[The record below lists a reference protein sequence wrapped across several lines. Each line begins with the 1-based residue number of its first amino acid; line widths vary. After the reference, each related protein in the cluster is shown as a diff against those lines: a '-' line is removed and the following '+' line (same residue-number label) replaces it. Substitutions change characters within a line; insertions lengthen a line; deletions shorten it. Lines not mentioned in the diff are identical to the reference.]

1 MHSTSYRAL
10 QGLVSIGGEG
20 LSVGPFSEASRSVRP
35 PRITCAGSRVLTLLV
50 GILTLLA
57 WVSPARAQPRTV
69 TVSVV
74 ASKSV
79 VTPGDQFA
87 VAVIFDHA
95 AGWHVHTNAPV
106 VPRGWDFT
114 PIPTVITFTTPGNLK
129 SGAIQWPAVYEI
141 LADLAGT
148 GRPSKYGVFA
158 DKAIAYVPFVV
169 DAAATLG
176 KRTLSFDVSYQAC
189 NDRTCNLLQE
199 EKFVIEFEIT
209 APGTLAPATAAQP
222 ADPSIFANLDMT
234 AFAAVRAGSGTANAS
249 GPAVATAAPVKF
261 QVFNWSFTI
270 DPSGPVGLIVM
281 VLLAMLGGFVLNLTP
296 CVLPVIP
303 IKIMGLSA
311 VAGNPRRMLTLG
323 LIMCAGT
330 VAFWLAIGVAIAS
343 VASFKAINQL
353 FQTPFFALAIGVF
366 ILVMAVG
373 MIGWFTISLPQAVY
387 AVDPKRESPAGS
399 FMFGVLT
406 AVLSTPCTAPFMAS
420 ASAWAATQRPSIT
433 MFVFAAIGVG
443 MALPYAV
450 LSAFPK
456 LVDKIPRTGPASEL
470 VKQVMGL
477 LMLAV
482 AVFFLGTGLDP
493 LIRAATAPP
502 IRFHWWLVAFIV
514 ACAMGWLLF
523 RAWQLT
529 KKPSWRVGW
538 AVVAVV
544 ATLATGAAARSIT
557 DRGPISWLAYTP
569 ATFKAAIDAD
579 KVVVL
584 DFTAE
589 WCLNCKVLEAT
600 VLHKPEI
607 VKLLNGPG
615 VVAMRVDL
623 TGKNPEGAD
632 KLKELQWVGIPLL
645 AIYGP
650 GSAEPQKFDTYTQ
663 SVVAD
668 AIARARG
675 PRLGSSGNPAR

>member
-1 MHSTSYRAL
+1 MHSTCYRARRTRH
-10 QGLVSIGGEG
+10 EG
-20 LSVGPFSEASRSVRP
+20 FPECRPASAAEISWVKVLRSNPFLALF
-35 PRITCAGSRVLTLLV
+35 AAVLCLL
-50 GILTLLA
+50 GHPT
-57 WVSPARAQPRTV
+57 PAFAQPSTV
-69 TVSVV
+69 MISAV
-74 ASKSV
+74 ASKSA

-87 VAVIFDHA
+87 VAVVFDHSP
-95 AGWHVHTNAPV
+95 GWHVHTNAPV
-106 VPRGWDFT
+106 VPKGWDFL
-114 PIPTVITFTTPGNLK
+114 PIPTGIAVAPAPGLTL
-129 SGAIQWPAVYEI
+129 GPTQWPPAHAI

-148 GRPSKYGVFA
+148 GKPEKYEVFEGR
-158 DKAIAYVPFVV
+158 AIAYLPFVV
-169 DAAATLG
+169 GADAAVGELTLAIQV
-176 KRTLSFDVSYQAC
+176 TSQAC
-189 NDRTCNLLQE
+189 NDRVCAFQTTDELTVQIR
-199 EKFVIEFEIT
+199 VV
-209 APGTLAPATAAQP
+209 APGTPGSSAANSPDFAGLDLA
-222 ADPSIFANLDMT
+222 
-234 AFAAVRAGSGTANAS
+234 AFDAIRAGASSAAKTPNAL
-249 GPAVATAAPVKF
+249 PKAKPVEFRVFQWTFAV
-261 QVFNWSFTI
+261 
-270 DPSGPVGLIVM
+270 DPSGPVGLALM
-281 VLLAMLGGFVLNLTP
+281 VLLAVLGGFVLNLTP

-330 VAFWLAIGVAIAS
+330 IAFWLAIGVAIAFIS
-343 VASFKAINQL
+343 SFKAINQL
-353 FQTPFFALAIGVF
+353 FQFPFFAIGVGVF
-366 ILVMAVG
+366 ILVMALG

-433 MFVFAAIGVG
+433 MLAFAAIGIG
-443 MALPYAV
+443 MALPYAI

-493 LIRAATAPP
+493 LIRSATQPP

-514 ACAMGWLLF
+514 AGAMGWLLF
-523 RAWQLT
+523 RAWRLT
-529 KKPSWRVGW
+529 AKTSWRLAWTLIAG
-538 AVVAVV
+538 AS
-544 ATLATGAAARSIT
+544 TLAAGAVARSVT
-557 DRGPISWLAYTP
+557 DRGPIPWLAYTP
-569 ATFKAAIDAD
+569 EAFKASVDAG

-589 WCLNCKVLEAT
+589 WCLNCKVLEGT
-600 VLHKPEI
+600 VLHKPEV

-615 VVAMRVDL
+615 VVSMRVDL
-623 TGKNPEGAD
+623 TGKNPDGAA

-650 GSAEPQKFDTYTQ
+650 GSSEPQKFDTYTPA
-663 SVVAD
+663 VVTD

-675 PRLGSSGNPAR
+675 PRLGSAAESAR